1 METIKTSGSE
11 RVIPLVGAS
20 LWASQRLSD
29 TVSGEFLFPQYV
41 DGIST
46 NANSA
51 SAALNKWMKTF
62 LPKECVVHGMRHAF
76 RDRLRALNAPT
87 DMIDQLGG
95 WSTQTV
101 GSKYGDGFS
110 LFTTYETMESLDFFS
125 FSQPLHRNIVR

>member
-1 METIKTSGSE
+1 MGFSE
-11 RVIPLVGAS
+11 ALRHCFRAVFI
-20 LWASQRLSD
+20 
-29 TVSGEFLFPQYV
+29 PQYV

-76 RDRLRALNAPT
+76 RDRLRSVNTPT

-95 WSTQTV
+95 WSMRSV
-101 GSKYGDGFS
+101 GASYGEGFS
-110 LFTTYETMESLDFFS
+110 LIDCASYLNASDCNLRADHKAGSGTKTFCILQHEPPYG
-125 FSQPLHRNIVR
+125 VV